1 VTTTTAPSVDIVATP
16 NALTSGRLPRWA
28 PWALLAA
35 SWLVLIVVFMFVQGA
50 NGGDYNIAA
59 ALVLGTVLFDI
70 LIFVITLLVEG
81 ARQAR
86 DRLVTSLVA
95 SAFILALIPLV
106 SLLFTVVS
114 NGTARFDMGFFS
126 QSMRNVSGEGGG
138 GLHAIIGTLLI
149 TLTATIISVPIG
161 LLTSIY
167 LVEYGRGRLARS
179 ITFFVDVMTGIPS
192 IVAGLFAFAFFALI
206 LGDQGI
212 RFGFGGAIA
221 LSLLMIPVVVRSSEE
236 MLKLV
241 PNELREASYAL
252 GVPKW
257 LTILKIVIPTSIA
270 GITTG
275 VTLAISR
282 VIGETAP
289 LLIIAGFTA
298 SMNYDVFNSQMM
310 SLPVFVY
317 TQYSSPG
324 IDVQPYLER
333 AWAGA
338 LTLIVIVMVLNL
350 VARLIARIFSP
361 KLGR

>member
-1 VTTTTAPSVDIVATP
+1 MTTATATAVDTTH
-16 NALTSGRLPRWA
+16 NALTTGRLPRWA
-28 PWALLAA
+28 PWGLLLGSWFVFVIVFSIVAAA
-35 SWLVLIVVFMFVQGA
+35 SEAEF
-50 NGGDYNIAA
+50 NIAA
-59 ALVLGTVLFDI
+59 ALFLGTVLFDI
-70 LIFVITLLVEG
+70 LIFVVAYLVEG

-95 SAFILALIPLV
+95 TAFIIALLPLV
-106 SLLFTVVS
+106 SLLFTVLA
-114 NGTARFDMGFFS
+114 NGLPRFDIAFFS
-126 QSMRNVSGEGGG
+126 QSMRNVVGEGGG
-138 GLHAIIGTLLI
+138 GLHAIVGTLLI
-149 TLTATIISVPIG
+149 TGAATLISVPIG
-161 LLTSIY
+161 LLTAIY
-167 LVEYGRGRLARS
+167 LVEYGRGNLARS

-192 IVAGLFAFAFFALI
+192 IVAGLFAFAFFSLV
-206 LGDQGI
+206 LDDPGI
-212 RFGFGGAIA
+212 RFGLGGSVA

-289 LLIIAGFTA
+289 LLLIAGFTA
-298 SMNYDVFNSQMM
+298 SMNYNLFDEKMM

-317 TQYSSPG
+317 TQYANPG
-324 IDVQPYLER
+324 SDVQPYLDR